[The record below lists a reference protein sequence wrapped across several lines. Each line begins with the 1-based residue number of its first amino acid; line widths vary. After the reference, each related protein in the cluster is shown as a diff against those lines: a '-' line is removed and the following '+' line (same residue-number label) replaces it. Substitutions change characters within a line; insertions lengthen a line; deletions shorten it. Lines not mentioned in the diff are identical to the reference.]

1 MNKVATPEQAFLGTG
16 WSFPPTF
23 LRRSC
28 TVEMISGEPDVR
40 ESLWILLSTMKGE
53 RIMLPTY
60 GCDIWRLVFRAINT
74 TLIGQVEQMIA
85 KAILNWEP
93 RVSVDTL
100 TASVRPGSVGV
111 LDIEIGY
118 TIRTTNSRSN
128 LVYPFYLEEGTIPP
142 VEP

>member
-1 MNKVATPEQAFLGTG
+1 MATPEQLFLGTG
-16 WSFPPTF
+16 WSFPPAF

-28 TVEMISGEPDVR
+28 TVAMVSAEVDVK

-93 RVSVDTL
+93 RVTVLDL
-100 TASVRPGSVGV
+100 VASVRPGAVGV
-111 LDIEIGY
+111 LDIEIDY
-118 TIRTTNSRSN
+118 VIRTTNSRSN

>member
-1 MNKVATPEQAFLGTG
+1 MATPEQLFLGTG
-16 WSFPPTF
+16 WSFPPAF

-28 TVEMISGEPDVR
+28 TVAMVSAEVDVK

-53 RIMLPTY
+53 RIMLPAY

-93 RVSVDTL
+93 RVTVLDL
-100 TASVRPGSVGV
+100 VASVRPGAVGV
-111 LDIEIGY
+111 LDVEIDY
-118 TIRTTNSRSN
+118 VIRATNSRSN

-142 VEP
+142 MEP

>member
-1 MNKVATPEQAFLGTG
+1 MATPEQLFLGTG
-16 WSFPPTF
+16 WSFPPAF

-28 TVEMISGEPDVR
+28 TVAMVSAEVDVK
-40 ESLWILLSTMKGE
+40 ESLWVLLSTMKGE

-93 RVSVDTL
+93 RVTVVDL
-100 TASVRPGSVGV
+100 VVSPRPGTVGV
-111 LDIEIGY
+111 LDVEIEY
-118 TIRTTNSRSN
+118 LIRATNSRSN
-128 LVYPFYLEEGTIPP
+128 LVYPFYLEEGTIPA

>member
-1 MNKVATPEQAFLGTG
+1 MATPEQLFLGTG
-16 WSFPPTF
+16 WSFPPAF

-28 TVEMISGEPDVR
+28 TVAMVSAEVDVK
-40 ESLWILLSTMKGE
+40 ESLWVLLSTMKGE
-53 RIMLPTY
+53 RTMLPAY

-93 RVSVDTL
+93 RVTVVDL
-100 TASVRPGSVGV
+100 VVSPRPGTVGV
-111 LDIEIGY
+111 LDVEIEY
-118 TIRTTNSRSN
+118 LIRATNSRSN
-128 LVYPFYLEEGTIPP
+128 LVYPFYLEEGTIPA

>member
-1 MNKVATPEQAFLGTG
+1 MATPEQLFLGTG
-16 WSFPPTF
+16 WSFPPAF

-28 TVEMISGEPDVR
+28 TVAMVSAEVDVK
-40 ESLWILLSTMKGE
+40 ESLWVLLSTMKGE
-53 RIMLPTY
+53 RTMLPTY

-93 RVSVDTL
+93 RVTVLDL
-100 TASVRPGSVGV
+100 VASVRPGAVGV
-111 LDIEIGY
+111 LDIEIDY
-118 TIRTTNSRSN
+118 VIRTTNSRSN

>member
-1 MNKVATPEQAFLGTG
+1 MSVATPEETFLGTG
-16 WSFPPTF
+16 WSFPPAF
-23 LRRSC
+23 LRQSC
-28 TVEMISGEPDVR
+28 TVAMVSAEVDVK

-93 RVSVDTL
+93 RVTVVDL
-100 TASVRPGSVGV
+100 VVSPRPGTVGV
-111 LDIEIGY
+111 LDVEIEY
-118 TIRTTNSRSN
+118 LIRATNSRSN
-128 LVYPFYLEEGTIPP
+128 LVYPFYLEEGTIPA

>member
-1 MNKVATPEQAFLGTG
+1 MATPEQLFLGTG
-16 WSFPPTF
+16 WSFPPAF

-28 TVEMISGEPDVR
+28 TVAMVSAEVDVK
-40 ESLWILLSTMKGE
+40 ESLWVLLSTMKGE
-53 RIMLPTY
+53 RIMLPAY

-93 RVSVDTL
+93 RVTVLDL
-100 TASVRPGSVGV
+100 VASVRPGAVGV
-111 LDIEIGY
+111 LDIEIDY
-118 TIRTTNSRSN
+118 VIRTTNSRSN